1 MTRVLIFSLL
11 GYLLIT
17 LLGPTLH
24 FFNIE
29 MTSMDIPLI
38 TMLYMVLSG
47 RGVGLARS
55 YYRSSLISVGI
66 DWSGGCTGLLLGYV
80 SDVMGAGVK
89 GVHCLTMAM
98 IFLLS
103 LWASR
108 HVYLAGKL
116 SVIVVTF
123 AASALATSIHLIIRW
138 VLLDVAVSLATL
150 TVIFSQ
156 AMLTA
161 VAAPFLMR
169 AFRGIDRRLM
179 KDHVERGTL
188 CQ

>member
-1 MTRVLIFSLL
+1 MTRVLVFSLL

-17 LLGPTLH
+17 LLGPALH
-24 FFNIE
+24 FFAIE
-29 MTSMDIPLI
+29 MTSLDIPLI
-38 TMLYMVLSG
+38 TMLYMALNG
-47 RGVGLARS
+47 RGVGLART
-55 YYRSSLISVGI
+55 YYRSSLVSVGI
-66 DWSGGCTGLLLGYV
+66 DWSGGCTGLILGYV

-89 GVHCLTMAM
+89 GMHCLTMAA

-123 AASALATSIHLIIRW
+123 VASVLATSLHLLIRW
-138 VLLDVAVSLATL
+138 ALMDVAVSLAAL
-150 TVIFSQ
+150 TVILFQ

-161 VAAPFLMR
+161 VVAPFLMMGL
-169 AFRGIDRRLM
+169 RGIDRLLM
-179 KDHVERGTL
+179 KDHGERGTL